1 MQSKL
6 KQAAENG
13 KLVWRITEQ
22 GDVLDAP
29 CEKMRRAKQQAL
41 RVAAELEA
49 ERVKNK
55 QTEGDRHEENRN

>member
-1 MQSKL
+1 MQRKL
-6 KQAAENG
+6 KQVAENG

-22 GDVLDAP
+22 GDAIDAP

-49 ERVKNK
+49 ERKKN
-55 QTEGDRHEENRN
+55 QQIEGDKHEEDRN